1 MNRQHA
7 SARRACILHV
17 VAAAGRSPEYLAGTH
32 DVAAAGGVLD
42 QLTLDHHED
51 HGGQDG
57 RAYRSRPP
65 DPNDRRETP
74 DWLAAEY
81 R

>member
-1 MNRQHA
+1 
-7 SARRACILHV
+7 
-17 VAAAGRSPEYLAGTH
+17 LAGTH